1 MKQPLQLQYPKSTLE
16 RTNSYIMFRAYDY
29 SSAPNSSRIV
39 NIRSNIQR
47 NSGNL
52 TGATL
57 TDLPETLGKSFTTS
71 SGGADEGDAT
81 SIGSVSL

>member
-29 SSAPNSSRIV
+29 SSAPNSSRIG

-47 NSGNL
+47 SAGGNFSSKNL
-52 TGATL
+52 KKEFTKKSI
-57 TDLPETLGKSFTTS
+57 PE
-71 SGGADEGDAT
+71 EGDAL
-81 SIGSVSL
+81 SLIHI